1 MSVSSLVSAGRRPQ
15 TTRLME
21 SKNREG
27 GRCAR
32 WVSLGLLV
40 VLGACAPQSPPPT
53 GPPAELVLRGG
64 RVMDPETGLDGL
76 RDVAID
82 RGRIVAISPL
92 PLAGERVVDVR
103 GRVVAP
109 GFIDLHRHDMTPL
122 GQRFQVRDGVTTG
135 LELEAGSFPVA
146 ALGTHPPLDFAK
158 RPLGN
163 FGASTGHA
171 WLRGQLLLG
180 GDAATNI
187 GDVYA
192 HVLREGGA
200 AGLDGPA
207 FKEPLPEEQL
217 PALRSG
223 LRRGL
228 EEGGLG
234 IGLLLD
240 YMSDAVGDAELRVV
254 FEVAAERGA
263 PVFVHVRRGVAGD
276 PAGLDEILALASD
289 TGAAVHVCHVQASA
303 MGGIEDFLDRIRDA
317 RASGVRVTTES
328 FPYNAGSTAITAAVF
343 DRDWQRIFGI
353 SYGDVQWAETG
364 EWLTEE
370 TWHDYRRRFPGGS
383 VIHHY
388 NREEWSRVATLAPD
402 VIVASDGL
410 PVISFDVAVPPFG
423 IGTYGKVLRKYVREE
438 GALSLMDAL
447 AKMTWLPARV
457 LEDWA
462 PAFRRKGRLQVG
474 ADADLTIFDP
484 EAVRDHATFEEPF
497 QASTGFEHVLVR
509 GVFVVENGNV
519 VEGVAPGKRILA
531 RPTRRP
537 ALGDDELDADGGDA
551 PDGEGGGESDE

>member
-1 MSVSSLVSAGRRPQ
+1 MRRERQ
-15 TTRLME
+15 A
-21 SKNREG
+21 KDRERRRG
-27 GRCAR
+27 GRFAR
-32 WVSLGLLV
+32 VTATIGLCLAAA
-40 VLGACAPQSPPPT
+40 ACAPSVPVPS

-64 RVMDPETGLDGL
+64 RVVDPETGLDGL
-76 RDVAID
+76 RDVAIEG
-82 RGRIVAISPL
+82 GRIVAISQM
-92 PLAGERVVDVR
+92 PLAGDRVVDVR
-103 GRVVAP
+103 GLVVAP

-135 LELEAGSFPVA
+135 LELEAGSYPVA
-146 ALGTHPPLDFAK
+146 SLGTHAPLDFAK

-180 GDAATNI
+180 EDAASNI

-192 HVLREGGA
+192 HVLREGGGG
-200 AGLDGPA
+200 GLDGPA
-207 FKEPLPEEQL
+207 FKELLPDEQL
-217 PALRSG
+217 PALRDG

-240 YMSDAVGDAELRVV
+240 YMSSAVSDAELRVV

-276 PAGLDEILALASD
+276 PTGLDEVLDLARE
-289 TGAAVHVCHVQASA
+289 TGAPVHVCHVQSSA
-303 MGGIEDFLDRIRDA
+303 MGAIDTFLDRIRAA
-317 RASGVRVTTES
+317 RRDGVRVTTES

-370 TWHDYRRRFPGGS
+370 TWHDYRRRFPGGA

-388 NREEWSRVATLAPD
+388 NREEWTRVATLAPD

-410 PVISFDVAVPPFG
+410 PVLSFDVAVPPFG
-423 IGTYGKVLRKYVREE
+423 IGTFGKVLRKYVREE
-438 GALSLMDAL
+438 ESLSLMDAL
-447 AKMTWLPARV
+447 AKMTLGPARV

-462 PAFRRKGRLQVG
+462 PVFRRKGRVQVG
-474 ADADLTIFDP
+474 ADADLTVFDP
-484 EAVRDHATFEEPF
+484 DTVQDHATFEEPF
-497 QASTGFEHVLVR
+497 RASTGFEHVLVR
-509 GVFVVENGNV
+509 GVFVVEHGEV
-519 VEGVAPGKRILA
+519 VDGVAPGKRLLA
-531 RPTRRP
+531 RTSR
-537 ALGDDELDADGGDA
+537 
-551 PDGEGGGESDE
+551 